1 MSGRGNATRGAL
13 LVLVSAGAFGL
24 MVVLAKLAYAEG
36 FNAMTLL
43 AMRFSMAA
51 AGMWLLWLWQ
61 HRRGVGARHA
71 SPLQGDDPT
80 GGGMRHASPLQGDAL
95 PGERARHASP
105 LLLRPAV
112 LLPLVAM
119 GAIGYVG
126 QSFSYFTAAEMISA
140 TATGLLLYTY
150 PVLVTLLSW
159 LFFREALTPLKLAAL
174 ALTLFGAVMVLGLL
188 SQPPGA
194 SGPEGALGDL
204 RADGVAWGLMA
215 AIIYSGY
222 IIAGTRF
229 TAGISPIFASAV
241 IISSAALVYAVW
253 GGLTNGFAV
262 TLTPLGFLWVAIITI
277 VCTVLAIS
285 TFFAGLS
292 IIGPSRTA
300 IISTVE
306 PAVTVITA
314 AVILGERLSL
324 EQAMGAGLIMAGVL
338 LLQLQ
343 RTK

>member
-1 MSGRGNATRGAL
+1 VSGRSSTTRGAV
-13 LVLVSAGAFGL
+13 LVLISAAAFGL

-51 AGMWLLWLWQ
+51 VGMWLLWIWQ
-61 HRRGVGARHA
+61 HRQGARA
-71 SPLQGDDPT
+71 Q
-80 GGGMRHASPLQGDAL
+80 
-95 PGERARHASP
+95 
-105 LLLRPAV
+105 LRPGL

-140 TATGLLLYTY
+140 TATGLLLYMY
-150 PVLVTLLSW
+150 PVLVMLLSW
-159 LFFREALTPLKLAAL
+159 LFFREALTPVKLAAL
-174 ALTLFGAVMVLGLL
+174 MLTLFGAVMVLGLL
-188 SQPPGA
+188 SQPAEASDPG
-194 SGPEGALGDL
+194 GALGAL
-204 RADGVAWGLMA
+204 RADGVAWGLLA

-253 GGLTNGFAV
+253 GGLTNGFAQA
-262 TLTPLGFLWVAIITI
+262 LTPLGFLWVAIIAV

-314 AVILGERLSL
+314 AIILGERLTI
-324 EQAMGAGLIMAGVL
+324 EQAMGAGLIMSGVL
-338 LLQLQ
+338 LLQFQ